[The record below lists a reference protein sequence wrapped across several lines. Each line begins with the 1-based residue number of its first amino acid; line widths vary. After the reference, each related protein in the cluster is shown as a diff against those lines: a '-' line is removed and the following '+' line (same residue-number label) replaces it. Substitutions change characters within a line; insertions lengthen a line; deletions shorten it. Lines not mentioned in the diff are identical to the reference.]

1 MGNLRRFVSY
11 YKEER
16 RLFIMDMICASLI
29 AGMDLVFPMIT
40 REFMRD
46 YIPNQNMRA
55 VAFWIVALI
64 AMYLARLGCQYFV
77 DYYGHV
83 MGVNMEYRMRRDLF
97 KHLQTLDF
105 KFFDDN
111 KVGHLMSRLVNDLR
125 DVVELAHHGPEDLFI
140 ASVMLIGSFFYLLRI
155 NVPLTLISFAF
166 IPIIGWF
173 ALTRRKKMNDA
184 FTREKISG

>member
-64 AMYLARLGCQYFV
+64 AMYLARLGCQYFRLLCATSWCQ
-77 DYYGHV
+77 YGIPHAA
-83 MGVNMEYRMRRDLF
+83 DL

-125 DVVELAHHGPEDLFI
+125 DVVELVHHGPERSLHCFCHAHRFI
-140 ASVMLIGSFFYLLRI
+140 FYLLRI

-173 ALTRRKKMNDA
+173 A
-184 FTREKISG
+184 